1 MDCKRFKGY
10 MAEHDIS
17 QAEIAEILGIAKEN
31 VNAKVNGRQD
41 FTMAQVRILCQ
52 HYSIS
57 ADDFFV

>member
-17 QAEIAEILGIAKEN
+17 QTEIAEILGIAKEN

-52 HYSIS
+52 HYGIS